1 MTGKTERTDV
11 LIAGGGPVGMALAI
25 DLTYRG
31 IGCVVAEA
39 GDGEVRHPK
48 VSTIGPRSMELFR
61 RWGLA
66 DAIRNAGW
74 PSDHPLDIAWVTKI
88 GGYELH
94 RYRRGTAADRPV
106 FQHTP
111 EPDQICP
118 AHWLNPVLAQAT
130 GAPLRLRT
138 SLSDVTQNDDHVH
151 AVLTDLD
158 TGAKT
163 EVQARYLVAC
173 DGAASPIRQACG
185 IGSPARFQ
193 PQIFRNILFRAPE
206 LRARLG
212 DSTALV
218 HFLVRSPVL
227 RFPLRSLDGDALFNM
242 VVGVEDEHA
251 ERAEAQS
258 LIRDAIAFE
267 TPFEVLSDGD
277 WHLTHRVAD
286 RYRHGRVFLAG
297 DAAHTLS
304 PSGGFGLNTGIAD
317 AADLGWKIAAT
328 LGGWAGPRLLDS
340 YEAERRP
347 IAEASLNEANTNLR
361 RTMDREVPQ
370 DIDGPDGEQARK
382 AMSERLAS
390 SGAHREFDAPEIHFG
405 LRYRSSVIVDDP
417 GQSPAITVPDAA
429 WRPGGEPGRRAAHA
443 WWDATTSTLDL
454 FGPGFV
460 LLRFGDDER
469 LPLFEAAFAE
479 RGVPLS
485 VRHSDNDELAKLY
498 DRAFVL
504 VRPDGHVAWRGD
516 ALPDDP
522 ANLAD
527 TVRGAALQAP
537 RAEMPTTPASV
548 DSLPAVLAAGQV
560 APIVTVDYFGGTNW
574 VVCDP
579 DLARTALLDSRLS
592 KDMAL
597 APEWMRIP
605 GAMLGAQPRAEVAKA
620 MVMSEGAEHTRIRR
634 LHAKFFTPRK
644 LGEWGERI
652 TKLAEG
658 LLDDL
663 TSEQDEVNLVDRFTF
678 ALPLGFFSELIGVPP
693 HLRPALREVTDNIIY
708 SQDQDERAAGVG
720 GLAGTVAQ
728 WAAEGNVLEQGFVTD
743 LLAAQAEDAVS
754 LNEVVTWTTGL
765 IMAGYESTA
774 SLIASSIHEALRRP
788 PGERPRTDAELGDWV
803 EETLRVQPPL
813 PHATW
818 RFATEDVEL
827 GGYLIPKG
835 APVQVNLAAA
845 NRCPH
850 RTAGDEFVPGTGGD
864 NVSFGLGRHLCL
876 GAPLAR
882 LEARIALG
890 TFLTR
895 FPHARLSTTNEVRW
909 ESDWIIRRIS
919 ALPVVLSPAQED

>member
-1 MTGKTERTDV
+1 MEQTDV
-11 LIAGGGPVGMALAI
+11 LVAGGGPVGMALAI

-31 IGCVVAEA
+31 ISCLVAEA
-39 GDGEVRHPK
+39 GDGTVRHPK

-66 DAIRNAGW
+66 DAIRDAGW

-88 GGYELH
+88 GGHELH

-106 FQHTP
+106 FRHTP

-118 AHWLNPVLAQAT
+118 AHWLNPVLARAT
-130 GAPLRLRT
+130 GTPLRLRT
-138 SLSDVTQNDDHVH
+138 SLGDVTQTDDHVK
-151 AVLTDLD
+151 AVLTDLE
-158 TGAKT
+158 TGART
-163 EVQARYLVAC
+163 EVRARYLVAC
-173 DGAASPIRQACG
+173 DGASSPIRQACG
-185 IGSPARFQ
+185 IDAPARFR

-212 DSTALV
+212 DGTALV
-218 HFLVRSPVL
+218 HFLVRSSVL

-242 VVGVEDEHA
+242 VVGVEDETA
-251 ERAEAQS
+251 ERADALS

-267 TPFEVLSDGD
+267 TPVEVLSDGD

-286 RYRHGRVFLAG
+286 RYRDRRVFLAG

-328 LGGWAGPRLLDS
+328 LDGWAGPGLLDS

-347 IAEASLNEANTNLR
+347 IAEASLDEANRNLR

-370 DIDGPDGEQARK
+370 DIDGPDGEEARR
-382 AMSERLAS
+382 AMAERLAS

-405 LRYRSSVIVDDP
+405 LRYRSPVIVDDP
-417 GQSPAITVPDAA
+417 GQSAEITVPDAA

-454 FGPGFV
+454 FGLGFV
-460 LLRFGDDER
+460 LLQFGADDR
-469 LPLFEAAFAE
+469 LPAFEAAFAA

-485 VRHSDNDELAKLY
+485 VRRSDDDELAKLY
-498 DRAFVL
+498 ERSFVL

-522 ANLAD
+522 AALAD
-527 TVRGAALQAP
+527 TVRGASRQAP

-560 APIVTVDYFGGTNW
+560 APVVTVDYFGGTNW

-579 DLARTALLDSRLS
+579 DLARAALLDGRLS

-597 APEWMRIP
+597 APEWMRVP

-652 TKLAEG
+652 TKLAGG

-663 TSEQDEVNLVDRFTF
+663 AADQGEVDLVDRFTF
-678 ALPLGFFSELIGVPP
+678 PLPLGFFSELIGVPP

-708 SQDQDERAAGVG
+708 SQDQDTRAAGVG
-720 GLAGTVAQ
+720 GLAGTVAR
-728 WAAEGNVLEQGFVTD
+728 WAAEGTVLDQGFVTG
-743 LLAAQAEDAVS
+743 LLAEDSVS

-788 PGERPRTDAELGDWV
+788 PAQRPRTDAEIADWV

-827 GGYLIPKG
+827 GGYLIPKS

-890 TFLTR
+890 AFLTR
-895 FPHARLSTTNEVRW
+895 FPHARLSETSEVRW

-919 ALPVVLSPAQED
+919 ALPVVLSPV

>member
-1 MTGKTERTDV
+1 MEQTDV

-31 IGCVVAEA
+31 ISCVVAEA
-39 GDGEVRHPK
+39 GDGTVRHPK

-66 DAIRNAGW
+66 DAIRGAGW
-74 PSDHPLDIAWVTKI
+74 PPDHPLDIAWVTKI
-88 GGYELH
+88 GGHELH

-118 AHWLNPVLAQAT
+118 AHWLNPVLARAT
-130 GAPLRLRT
+130 GDPLRLRT
-138 SLSDVTQNDDHVH
+138 SLGDVTQTGDHVR
-151 AVLTDLD
+151 AVLTDLE
-158 TGAKT
+158 TGTRKDI
-163 EVQARYLVAC
+163 QARYLVAC
-173 DGAASPIRQACG
+173 DGASSPIRQACG
-185 IGSPARFQ
+185 IDSPARFR
-193 PQIFRNILFRAPE
+193 PQIFRNVLFRAPE

-212 DSTALV
+212 AGTALV

-251 ERAEAQS
+251 ERVGAES

-328 LGGWAGPRLLDS
+328 LGGWAGPGLLDS

-347 IAEASLNEANTNLR
+347 IAEASMNEANTNLR

-370 DIDGPDGEQARK
+370 EIDLDGPDGEQARR
-382 AMSERLAS
+382 AMAERLAS

-405 LRYRSSVIVDDP
+405 LRYRSPVIVDDP
-417 GQSPAITVPDAA
+417 DQSAEITVPDAA

-443 WWDATTSTLDL
+443 WWDARTSTLDL
-454 FGPGFV
+454 FGLGFV
-460 LLRFGDDER
+460 LLRFGADER
-469 LPLFEAAFAE
+469 LPRFEAAFAE

-485 VRHSDNDELAKLY
+485 VRHSDSDELAKLY
-498 DRAFVL
+498 DRTFVL

-522 ANLAD
+522 AALAD
-527 TVRGAALQAP
+527 TVRGAARQAP

-548 DSLPAVLAAGQV
+548 DSLPAVLAAGRV

-579 DLARTALLDSRLS
+579 ALARAALLDSRLS

-652 TKLAEG
+652 TKLAGG

-663 TSEQDEVNLVDRFTF
+663 AGEGEVNLVDRFTF
-678 ALPLGFFSELIGVPP
+678 PLPLGFFSELIGVPP

-728 WAAEGNVLEQGFVTD
+728 WAAEGTVLDQGFVTD
-743 LLAAQAEDAVS
+743 LLAAQAEDSVS

-788 PGERPRTDAELGDWV
+788 PAERPRTDTEISDWV

-827 GGYLIPKG
+827 GGYLIPKS

-850 RTAGDEFVPGTGGD
+850 STAGDEFAPGTGGD

-890 TFLTR
+890 AFLTR

-919 ALPVVLSPAQED
+919 ALPVVLSPA